1 MIVNYKELMSP
12 GVTNENGSCDR
23 ILGLNQASDCSAK
36 KMLFISQVA
45 NIIDMEHIITL
56 DIGNV
61 PTIDQTIMLIYVDEN
76 GDKVEEELVDGKQI
90 VKKMNLSDGILSSDF
105 KFSVFSSS
113 NTNYCD
119 FDVSLSE
126 DLLSYF
132 VLSKDATGNIQ
143 LENNWNVDGVSI
155 VTGGYEWRLNG
166 TLLPSTATSSWIV
179 DSEIRRTGVI
189 GENILEA
196 TLITG
201 SKFKYTYMYDPSIL
215 DMLLTQD
222 DVIVGTDIFYNIVP
236 SAKQVQGIEYSLF
249 KNNSKIVNDAFTDN
263 INDTFQLVAFET
275 ANNDSSIQTFDRNA
289 YDSYYYFIEKTI
301 VESLNK
307 ISDIL
312 ALGLDTVGA
321 NSIYNFANNSNS
333 ISIPL
338 SKTKQPDG
346 IYELEYSINKDER
359 FLSVEYNPDNI
370 NTLPLEI
377 TYKNGEIEYVDRDL
391 VHRQTD
397 IPSMIDKTVKFVD
410 EEQLFVAST
419 VGDFQFNNVA
429 IGDTS
434 LMSDN
439 NGWIRS
445 TGTTTL
451 TRTFLQTEN
460 LTQIEFDYYGELLTQ
475 GVDTGVSV
483 EVFDVND
490 ILVSSAS
497 IHLRNDDLS
506 WTISTNGVSKN
517 VNGILYHNRINLNL
531 LNHMDIKKMVI
542 KLNGSENNFSIK
554 DFIISVIVSL

>member
-1 MIVNYKELMSP
+1 MNWGKLKKLTSSLLSGDTPFPSEDEDAAIVLLEYALEQIALSSYSSNLVSGEPVLYNTVRITDDGEYIRRPNLPSSDSDIIDIDKGLTFVAARLMASYLTRSENSSHYFIAKSMMEKHQEMIVGIREALMIVNYKELMSP

-23 ILGLNQASDCSAK
+23 ILGLNQSSDCSAK

-76 GDKVEEELVDGKQI
+76 GDRVEEELVDGKQI

-196 TLITG
+196 TLVTG

-289 YDSYYYFIEKTI
+289 YDSYYYFIEKTT
-301 VESLNK
+301 VSRPRAK

-312 ALGLDTVGA
+312 FND
-321 NSIYNFANNSNS
+321 
-333 ISIPL
+333 
-338 SKTKQPDG
+338 
-346 IYELEYSINKDER
+346 
-359 FLSVEYNPDNI
+359 
-370 NTLPLEI
+370 
-377 TYKNGEIEYVDRDL
+377 
-391 VHRQTD
+391 
-397 IPSMIDKTVKFVD
+397 
-410 EEQLFVAST
+410 ST
-419 VGDFQFNNVA
+419 IV
-429 IGDTS
+429 
-434 LMSDN
+434 
-439 NGWIRS
+439 
-445 TGTTTL
+445 
-451 TRTFLQTEN
+451 
-460 LTQIEFDYYGELLTQ
+460 
-475 GVDTGVSV
+475 
-483 EVFDVND
+483 
-490 ILVSSAS
+490 
-497 IHLRNDDLS
+497 
-506 WTISTNGVSKN
+506 
-517 VNGILYHNRINLNL
+517 
-531 LNHMDIKKMVI
+531 
-542 KLNGSENNFSIK
+542 FSIK
-554 DFIISVIVSL
+554 